1 MVRTF
6 RPEPD
11 TRAVIKP
18 KPAALW
24 LFVRDFQPFTS
35 PDAFDAFVVYAP
47 ARLTQQGRDPAVA
60 VTTVLPSQLDDI
72 SGEPSFIGTALRNLP
87 LGRAVLAKRATG
99 AALTHAKGLPHAIN
113 TQATTRRA

>member
-24 LFVRDFQPFTS
+24 LFVWDFQPFTS
-35 PDAFDAFVVYAP
+35 PDAFDTFVVYAP

-113 TQATTRRA
+113 AKTTTRRA

>member
-35 PDAFDAFVVYAP
+35 PDAFDTFVVHMP
-47 ARLTQQGRDPAVA
+47 AGLSQQRRNTAIA
-60 VTTVLPSQLDDI
+60 VTPILPSQLNDI
-72 SGEPSFIGTALRNLP
+72 GSETIFIGTALWHFA
-87 LGRAVLAKRATG
+87 LGRAVLTKCATG
-99 AALTHAKGLPHAIN
+99 TAFTHAKDLSHAVN
-113 TQATTRRA
+113 AKTTT